1 VKYRSADSFRND
13 FRRLPAEHQ
22 RTFQEVVLRKYFLPA
37 VAAGSFSGAPSWP
50 ARLRI
55 HRLANTEIYSLTWNF
70 SCPDGRATFISTRP
84 RTEIRCSCGGAQ
96 VTMAAT
102 IARDRPSPPP
112 PRVRL
117 SRSLLPD
124 GSKERVE
131 FREAGIEVRAGRV

>member
-22 RTFQEVVLRKYFLPA
+22 RTFQEVLRKYFLPA

-70 SCPDGRATFISTRP
+70 SSPDGRATFHLDK
-84 RTEIRCSCGGAQ
+84 TEEGDPVLVWRRIGDHA
-96 VTMAAT
+96 
-102 IARDRPSPPP
+102 IYDRP
-112 PRVRL
+112 
-117 SRSLLPD
+117 
-124 GSKERVE
+124 
-131 FREAGIEVRAGRV
+131 